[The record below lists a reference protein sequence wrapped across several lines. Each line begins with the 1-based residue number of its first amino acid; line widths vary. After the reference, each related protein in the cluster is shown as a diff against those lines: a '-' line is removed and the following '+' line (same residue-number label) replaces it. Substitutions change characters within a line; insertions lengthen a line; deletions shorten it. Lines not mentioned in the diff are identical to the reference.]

1 MRQPGRRRE
10 TLVRQYYS
18 SYVGTRTARSDTE
31 TREKGKADR
40 RLQAWHV
47 YLLVGVLATG
57 VYFFLPSQSMQ
68 ETVRPLF
75 NLTALAAFVVGLLMH
90 RPKRPLPWYLFT
102 TGMLLFVLG
111 IVVFVYYEIT
121 QGQEAPS
128 PSLADVF
135 FIASYPCAAAALLLI
150 QSRRLVRDRA
160 STIDPIIVAVAVGM
174 LAWVFLMRPA
184 LVAEQS
190 YSLAERLIF
199 VAYPLMDVLLLAV
212 VVRML
217 LVSGR
222 RPFAYYPLVAGL
234 FCTLLYD
241 AAYSLATLE
250 GSYETGSPIDASE
263 MLFLVLFGTAAL
275 HPSMADLSDGLVL
288 DPETKLT
295 RRRLVLLA
303 AASLMAPGLLALQA
317 VRGERDSISVIVGGS
332 VVLCLLVL
340 ARMAGIMRTREQAI
354 DREKLL
360 RKTSAALVAAP
371 HREGVYGVAL
381 DATQDLMG
389 KGSRSWVG
397 VATGSSEEVTVVAA
411 TGDPAGEV
419 AGTRIYLDEYPDAVR
434 VGLLDG
440 RVVEAEHPGIIN
452 GSKLEA
458 SGFDPQTRRVFL
470 VPLLAQARLRGAIL
484 VITCAALTEDSK
496 ATLEALGREVTLAL
510 ESVALTEEVY
520 RRESE
525 ERFRAL
531 IQNSSDVVA
540 IVGADGVNRYVS
552 PVVERVL
559 GYKPENGI
567 GHSPFRPPLMH
578 PDDADR
584 VQGVFAGI
592 IGSPGAEATVDF
604 RLRHADGKWVQV
616 EATTKNMLA
625 DPSIGGIVVNYRDIT
640 QRRTLEERLRYQA
653 FHDPLTEMP
662 NRALFMDRLGHALT
676 RAERS
681 KEAAAVL
688 FLDLDNFKL
697 VNDSLGHEV
706 GDMLLVSVAERLQ
719 TCMRAEDTA
728 ARFGGDE
735 FTVLL
740 EGVMDVN
747 DAVRVADKIMRA
759 LSAPFVLESRE
770 VFVTTSIGIVLG
782 TSGRERPT
790 DLLRNADVAL
800 YRAKANGKA
809 TYEVFDALMNV
820 QALERLDLE
829 ADLRRAIERR
839 EFAVHYQPQLELQTG
854 SIMGW
859 EALVR
864 WMHPERGPIPPGAFL
879 SVAEETGLIFQ
890 IGSQVLEE
898 ACRQAQEWHEQHPNA
913 DAPLRMSVNISARQL
928 QRPDELVREVVRV
941 LEETRLAPDRLV
953 LEITESMLMG
963 DAEYNVDVLGKLKD
977 LGIRIAVDDFGTG
990 YSNLAYLK
998 RFPVDL
1004 LKVDKSF
1011 VDGLEDDSDDSA
1023 IVKAIIDLAR
1033 AMGMRT
1039 VAEGIETTGQASQ
1052 LRDLECELG
1061 QGYYFSEPLPAAEA
1075 SALLVNLSEPPSL
1088 RRCSVKGGSRWQSK
1102 R

>member
-1 MRQPGRRRE
+1 MVRGRSR
-10 TLVRQYYS
+10 
-18 SYVGTRTARSDTE
+18 
-31 TREKGKADR
+31 
-40 RLQAWHV
+40 AWLV
-47 YLLVGVLATG
+47 YLLLGLLATG
-57 VYFFLPSQSMQ
+57 AYFLVPSPVAQD
-68 ETVRPLF
+68 TLRPLF
-75 NLTALAAFVVGLLMH
+75 NLAALAAFVAGIRMH

-102 TGMLLFVLG
+102 VGMLLFVLG
-111 IVVFVYYEIT
+111 IVVYVYYEIT
-121 QGQEAPS
+121 QGHDPPT
-128 PSLADVF
+128 PSLADAF

-174 LAWVFLMRPA
+174 LAWVFLMRPYA
-184 LVAEQS
+184 ADSSLSLLQRLVS
-190 YSLAERLIF
+190 
-199 VAYPLMDVLLLAV
+199 VAYPVMDVLLLAV

-241 AAYSLATLE
+241 AAYSLAKL
-250 GSYETGSPIDASE
+250 SNDYSTGSPIDAFE

-275 HPSMADLSDGLVL
+275 HPSMADLSDGIVP
-288 DPETKLT
+288 DPQTKLT
-295 RRRLVLLA
+295 QRRLALLA
-303 AASLMAPGLLALQA
+303 AASLMAPGLLALEAAQ
-317 VRGERDSISVIVGGS
+317 GERGSISVIVGGS
-332 VVLCLLVL
+332 VVLSLLVL

-354 DREKLL
+354 DRERLL

-371 HREGVYGVAL
+371 HRKGVYGVAL
-381 DATQDLMG
+381 DATCDLLG
-389 KGSRSWVG
+389 KGSRSWVA
-397 VATGSSEEVTVVAA
+397 VATGSQEELTVVAA
-411 TGDPAGEV
+411 TDDPAGGV
-419 AGTRIYLDEYPDAVR
+419 SGARIYLHEYPNAVCA
-434 VGLLDG
+434 GLREG
-440 RVVEAEHPGIIN
+440 NIVEADHLNIADGP
-452 GSKLEA
+452 KMEA
-458 SGFDPQTRRVFL
+458 LGFASETQTVFL
-470 VPLLAQARLRGAIL
+470 VPLIAQARLRGAIL
-484 VITCAALTEDSK
+484 ILTDSVLSEESK
-496 ATLEALGREVTLAL
+496 ATLEALGREVALAL
-510 ESVALTEEVY
+510 ESVALNEEVY

-540 IVGADGVNRYVS
+540 IVGADGMTRYVS

-559 GYKPENGI
+559 GYKPENGV
-567 GHSPFRPPLMH
+567 GHNAFRQPVMH

-584 VQGVFAGI
+584 VQDVFAGI
-592 IGSPGAEATVDF
+592 MGSPGAEATVDF
-604 RLRHADGKWVQV
+604 RLRHADGRWVQV

-640 QRRTLEERLRYQA
+640 QRRTLEERLRHQA
-653 FHDPLTEMP
+653 FHDPLTELP
-662 NRALFMDRLGHALT
+662 NRALFMNRLGFALT

-681 KEAAAVL
+681 KKAAAVL

-706 GDMLLVSVAERLQ
+706 GDSLLVSVAERLRASL
-719 TCMRAEDTA
+719 RAEDTA

-740 EGVMDVN
+740 EDVTDVT
-747 DAVRVADKIMRA
+747 DAVRVADKITRA

-782 TSGRERPT
+782 TSGHERPT

-820 QALERLDLE
+820 QAVERLDLE

-854 SIMGW
+854 SLAGW

-898 ACRQAQEWHEQHPNA
+898 ACRQAQEWHEQHPET
-913 DAPLRMSVNISARQL
+913 DALLKMSVNISARQL

-941 LEETRLAPDRLV
+941 LEETRLTPGSLV

-963 DAEYNVDVLGKLKD
+963 DAEHNVDVLGRLKA
-977 LGIRIAVDDFGTG
+977 LGIGIAVDDFGTG

-1004 LKVDKSF
+1004 LKVDKTF
-1011 VDGLEDDSDDSA
+1011 VDGLEDNPEDTA
-1023 IVKAIIDLAR
+1023 IVRAIVDLAR
-1033 AMGMRT
+1033 AMGMQT
-1039 VAEGIETTGQASQ
+1039 VAEGIETTEQAGL

-1075 SALLVNLSEPPSL
+1075 STLLVASPSPHL
-1088 RRCSVKGGSRWQSK
+1088 
-1102 R
+1102 

>member
-1 MRQPGRRRE
+1 MRE
-10 TLVRQYYS
+10 N
-18 SYVGTRTARSDTE
+18 
-31 TREKGKADR
+31 GKADR

-47 YLLVGVLATG
+47 YLLGGVLATG

-68 ETVRPLF
+68 ETLRPLF
-75 NLTALAAFVVGLLMH
+75 NLAALAAFVAGLLMH

-102 TGMLLFVLG
+102 LGMLLFVLG
-111 IVVFVYYEIT
+111 IVVYVYYEIT

-128 PSLADVF
+128 PSLADAF

-150 QSRRLVRDRA
+150 QSRRLARDRA

-174 LAWVFLMRPA
+174 VAWVFLIRPA
-184 LVAEQS
+184 LEVQS
-190 YSLAERLIF
+190 YSLAQRLVF

-241 AAYSLATLE
+241 AAYGMATLE
-250 GSYETGSPIDASE
+250 GTYETGSPIDALE

-275 HPSMADLSDGLVL
+275 HPSMAELSDGIVP
-288 DPETKLT
+288 DPQTKLT
-295 RRRLVLLA
+295 WQRLALLA

-332 VVLCLLVL
+332 VVLFLLVL

-354 DREKLL
+354 DRERLL

-371 HREGVYGVAL
+371 HREGVYRAAL
-381 DATQDLMG
+381 DASQDLLG

-397 VATGSSEEVTVVAA
+397 VAMGSSEEVTVVAT

-419 AGTRIYLDEYPDAVR
+419 AGARIYLDEYPNAVR
-434 VGLLDG
+434 AGLLEG
-440 RVVEAEHPGIIN
+440 SVIEADYLNITD
-452 GSKLEA
+452 GSKIEA
-458 SGFDPQTRRVFL
+458 LGIAPETQTVFL
-470 VPLLAQARLRGAIL
+470 APLITQARLRGAIF
-484 VITCAALTEDSK
+484 ILTDTILSEDSK
-496 ATLEALGREVTLAL
+496 ATLEALGREVALAL
-510 ESVALTEEVY
+510 ESVALNEEVY

-540 IVGADGVNRYVS
+540 IVGADGATRYVS

-559 GYKPENGI
+559 GYKPEDGI
-567 GHSPFRPPLMH
+567 GHNAFRPPVMH

-584 VQGVFAGI
+584 VRGVFAGI
-592 IGSPGAEATVDF
+592 MGSPGAEATIDF
-604 RLRHADGKWVQV
+604 RLRHADGRWVQM

-653 FHDPLTEMP
+653 FHDPLTELP
-662 NRALFMDRLGHALT
+662 NRALFMNRLGHALT

-681 KEAAAVL
+681 KRAAAVL

-706 GDMLLVSVAERLQ
+706 GDRLLVSVAERL
-719 TCMRAEDTA
+719 RASLRTEDTA

-740 EGVMDVN
+740 EDVTDVS
-747 DAVRVADKIMRA
+747 DAVRVANNITQA
-759 LSAPFVLESRE
+759 LLAPFVLEFRE

-782 TSGRERPT
+782 ISGHERPT
-790 DLLRNADVAL
+790 DLLRDADVAL

-809 TYEVFDALMNV
+809 TYEVFDALMNI

-829 ADLRRAIERR
+829 AELRRAIERR

-854 SIMGW
+854 SIVGW

-879 SVAEETGLIFQ
+879 SIAEETGLIFQ
-890 IGSQVLEE
+890 IGSLVLEE
-898 ACRQAQEWHEQHPNA
+898 ACRQAKEWHEQHPET
-913 DAPLRMSVNISARQL
+913 DAPLKMSVNISARQL

-941 LEETRLAPDRLV
+941 LEETRLAPGSLV

-963 DAEYNVDVLGKLKD
+963 DAENNVDVLGKLKD
-977 LGIRIAVDDFGTG
+977 LGIGIAVDDFGTG
-990 YSNLAYLK
+990 YSNLGYLK
-998 RFPVDL
+998 RFPVDV

-1011 VDGLEDDSDDSA
+1011 VDGLEDNPDDTAIARA
-1023 IVKAIIDLAR
+1023 IVDLAR
-1033 AMGMRT
+1033 ALGMQT
-1039 VAEGIETTGQASQ
+1039 VAEGIETTGQAGQ

-1075 SALLVNLSEPPSL
+1075 SALLVTSPSSH
-1088 RRCSVKGGSRWQSK
+1088 R
-1102 R
+1102 